1 MQVMLQTHETK
12 ALDNALKVLL
22 SALDEVKYI
31 QLLRKHPKTSCM
43 RCRIICSSV
52 KVSVI
57 TKLEVPELVNI
68 SIKY

>member
-12 ALDNALKVLL
+12 ALDSALKVLL
-22 SALDEVKYI
+22 KAVDELQYI
-31 QLLRKHPKTSCM
+31 ELLRKHPKTSCM

-57 TKLEVPELVNI
+57 TKLEVPAMVNI